1 MRLIEEVTT
10 PSAAALAAVQAARTA
25 EQQRTLTQPLQGGGV
40 DDPAWQPAS
49 ADVPEPVGLTAS
61 EVQQM
66 DQLRDKYGK
75 YQRER
80 DGGAPMH
87 VSTIY
92 THSAVRRH
100 HRARRKNT
108 ILFLFTTTILP
119 PQLCFFFFF
128 CLSAAPPHT

>member
-10 PSAAALAAVQAARTA
+10 PSAAALAAVHAARSA
-25 EQQRTLTQPLQGGGV
+25 ELQQTLTEPLQGGGV

-49 ADVPEPVGLTAS
+49 ADIPEPVGLTAS

-80 DGGAPMH
+80 DGGDAMH
-87 VSTIY
+87 VSSIY
-92 THSAVRRH
+92 TH
-100 HRARRKNT
+100 ARTHSQSDGTNAHGSKTR
-108 ILFLFTTTILP
+108 F
-119 PQLCFFFFF
+119 
-128 CLSAAPPHT
+128 